1 MCIFTEHVLNVPLS
15 EINSLRK
22 DHNMIHQLNVYVSN
36 LAVLNVKFH
45 NLHWN
50 VVGPQ
55 FIALHQFSESV
66 YDGFFKSY
74 DAIAELI
81 KMRKAFPVGNLKTVL
96 ALTTITELEDASVT
110 TVEMLSIMKDDFT
123 QMIALAT
130 AIRQE
135 ADALSDFSVVAVM
148 ESEIATYEKHL
159 WFISSMQS

>member
-1 MCIFTEHVLNVPLS
+1 
-15 EINSLRK
+15 
-22 DHNMIHQLNVYVSN
+22 MIHQLNVYVAN

-55 FIALHQFSESV
+55 FIALHQFSESA
-66 YDGFFKSY
+66 YEGFFESY

-110 TVEMLSIMKDDFT
+110 TSEMLAIMKTDFAH
-123 QMIALAT
+123 MIALAT
-130 AIRQE
+130 TIRQE
-135 ADALSDFSVVAVM
+135 AEALNDFSVVAVM
-148 ESEIATYEKHL
+148 ESEIAKYEKHV
-159 WFISSMQS
+159 WFITSMQS